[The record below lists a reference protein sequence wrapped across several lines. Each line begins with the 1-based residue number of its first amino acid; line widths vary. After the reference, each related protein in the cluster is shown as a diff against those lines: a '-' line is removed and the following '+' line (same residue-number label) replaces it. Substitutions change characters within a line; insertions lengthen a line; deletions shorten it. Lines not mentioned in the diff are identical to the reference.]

1 MKTASDSSNL
11 VEFWLNNPNALLDQK
26 YIRDVWPDDSMT
38 FERKLN
44 AITRT
49 IMVMTLV
56 GAVLIRRR
64 TTAIMASGVL
74 ATASLAFLHYM
85 KNPSGQDR
93 EGFMNMGKKL
103 EGAISASSS
112 SQAQS
117 QDEGVEKQGVG
128 VGKAGGMVRRPRE
141 GVYASNPFRNVMV
154 PDYGTPAIEQP
165 MIEDDEYEEVYDT
178 VKRNTV
184 DEFHNED
191 EIESEE
197 VHSKLFQSLGDSYV
211 FENSMRNY
219 ATNPSRTVGGNQDEF
234 ANYCYG
240 NMCSMKEQGIHPA

>member
-1 MKTASDSSNL
+1 MKTAPDSSNL

-26 YIRDVWPDDSMT
+26 YIRDVWPDESMT

-74 ATASLAFLHYM
+74 ATASLAFLHYI

-93 EGFMNMGKKL
+93 EGFMNMSNEQDVANDEFTHDAGRET
-103 EGAISASSS
+103 EGMSHIEG
-112 SQAQS
+112 
-117 QDEGVEKQGVG
+117 EGVRKKHKQ
-128 VGKAGGMVRRPRE
+128 

-154 PDYGTPAIEQP
+154 PDYGTAALEQP
-165 MIEDDEYEEVYDT
+165 GIEDEEYEDIYDT

-184 DEFHNED
+184 DEFQNED

-197 VHSKLFQSLGDSYV
+197 MHSKLFQSLGDSYV

-219 ATNPSRTVGGNQDEF
+219 ATNPSRTVAGNQDEF
-234 ANYCYG
+234 AKYCYG
-240 NMCSMKEQGIHPA
+240 DMCSMKEQGIHPA